1 MSGLQPFQT
10 QGFEAP
16 MTISMYQASV
26 PAFVQ
31 TLNALDAILVK
42 ADAHCAAKK
51 IDPAVLVQSR
61 LYPDMFPLARQVQI
75 VCDFA
80 KGGAARLAGK
90 DAPSWPDNE
99 ATITDLRARIA
110 KTLDFVKAVK
120 ASDIDGSE
128 ARDISLKVAGQ
139 QMDFK
144 GLPYL
149 TQFVLPN
156 LYFHAA
162 TAYGILRHNGLE
174 IGKRDF
180 MGAAG

>member
-1 MSGLQPFQT
+1 
-10 QGFEAP
+10 

-31 TLNALDAILVK
+31 TLTALDAILVK
-42 ADAHCAAKK
+42 ADAYCAAKK
-51 IDPAVLVQSR
+51 IDPAVMGQSR

-75 VCDFA
+75 ACDFA
-80 KGGAARLAGK
+80 KGASARLAGK
-90 DAPSWPDNE
+90 DVPGWPDNE
-99 ATITDLRARIA
+99 ATIADLRARIA
-110 KTLDFVKAVK
+110 KTLDFVKTVK
-120 ASDIDGSE
+120 ASEIDGSE
-128 ARDISLKVAGQ
+128 GRDISMKVAGQ

-162 TAYGILRHNGLE
+162 TAYAILRHNGLE

-180 MGAAG
+180 MGQPG

>member
-1 MSGLQPFQT
+1 MS
-10 QGFEAP
+10 
-16 MTISMYQASV
+16 ISMYQASV
-26 PAFVQ
+26 PAFLQ

-42 ADAHCAAKK
+42 ADAYCVTKK

-75 VCDFA
+75 ACDFA
-80 KGGAARLAGK
+80 KGASARLAGK
-90 DAPSWPDNE
+90 DVPSWPDNE
-99 ATITDLRARIA
+99 ATIADLRARIA
-110 KTLDFVKAVK
+110 KTLDFVKTIK

-128 ARDISLKVAGQ
+128 ARDISMKVAGQ
-139 QMDFK
+139 QMEFK

-162 TAYGILRHNGLE
+162 TAYAILRHNGLE

-180 MGAAG
+180 MGQPG